1 MIYDIVENI
10 NNAIMNY
17 YTIFFSDYLVNLK
30 KHYLQTKLY
39 YLTM

>member
-30 KHYLQTKLY
+30 SLIYKPNYII
-39 YLTM
+39 